1 MERYE
6 IVKYLEDFKTRLN
19 ELETALNIS
28 KIEKLKLELEEKT
41 YKANFYDDQ
50 KSKRSITKNK
60 IL

>member
-19 ELETALNIS
+19 ELETALNIP
-28 KIEKLKLELEEKT
+28 KIETLKLELEEKLT
-41 YKANFYDDQ
+41 KLTFMMIKKQ
-50 KSKRSITKNK
+50 KKYYKNK

>member
-19 ELETALNIS
+19 ELETALNIP

-50 KSKRSITKNK
+50 KKQKK
-60 IL
+60 YYKK